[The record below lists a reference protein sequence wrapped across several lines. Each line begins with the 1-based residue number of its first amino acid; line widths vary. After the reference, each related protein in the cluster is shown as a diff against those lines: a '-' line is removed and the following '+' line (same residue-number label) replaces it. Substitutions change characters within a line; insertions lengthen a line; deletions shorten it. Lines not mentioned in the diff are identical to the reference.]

1 MSKKDFWTL
10 MFCNLVTV
18 TLLIEHLCGLCLA
31 LEIMC
36 IWTSISILAHIS
48 ILRDYVKV
56 SKFVHHDYTR

>member
-18 TLLIEHLCGLCLA
+18 TLLIEHLCGLWLA

-36 IWTSISILAHIS
+36 IWTSISTLAYIS

-56 SKFVHHDYTR
+56 SKFVHRDYTR